1 MLNEEEKQR
10 VELFVEKN
18 KEQTLE
24 LVKKL
29 ASIPAPS
36 HHEERKAAFVEKWLR
51 EQGAE
56 GVFIDEACNVIFPYG
71 CDEGKEI
78 VVFMAHTDVVFPDLE
93 PFTVTEDEEK
103 LYAPG
108 IKDDNADLANL
119 LMCAKFLLEY
129 KPIMSAGILFVANS
143 CEEGLGNLKGSKL
156 IYETYKEQIKE
167 SISFD
172 GNLDAIVNRAVGSQR
187 YRVSVKTEGGHSYG
201 AFGNDNAI
209 YELACVI
216 QSLYEVQVP
225 KKAKTTYNIGKI
237 EGGTSINSIAQ
248 SASMLYEFRSED
260 RECLKMMEKTF
271 EEVIKKYRKKGLDVT
286 VEIMGVR
293 PCGKDV
299 DEKLLD
305 ELTKR
310 HCNIIGQF
318 TERKITV
325 GAGSTDANTFLAHG
339 IPANVIGTAIGGK
352 THTREEWIRKDS
364 LVTGQ
369 KIGLAS
375 VLWYRT
381 EKKKE
386 IL

>member
-10 VELFVEKN
+10 VKVFVEKN
-18 KEQTLE
+18 KEKTLE

-29 ASIPAPS
+29 AAIPAPS
-36 HHEERKAAFVEKWLR
+36 HHEERKADFVKKWM
-51 EQGAE
+51 EDQGAE

-71 CDEGKEI
+71 CDGEKEI
-78 VVFMAHTDVVFPDLE
+78 VVFMAHTDVVFPDLQ
-93 PFTVTEDEEK
+93 PFTVMEDEEK

-119 LMCAKFLLEY
+119 LMCVKYLLEY
-129 KPIMSAGILFVANS
+129 RPVMSAGILFVANS
-143 CEEGLGNLKGSKL
+143 CEEGLGNLKGSKQ
-156 IYETYKEQIKE
+156 IYEDYKERIKE
-167 SISFD
+167 CISFD
-172 GNLDAIVNRAVGSQR
+172 GNLDAVVNRAVGSQR

-209 YELACVI
+209 YELARII
-216 QSLYEVQVP
+216 QSLYAIQVP
-225 KKAKTTYNIGKI
+225 TKAKTTYNVGKI
-237 EGGTSINSIAQ
+237 EGGTSINTIAQ

-260 RECLKMMEKTF
+260 RVCLKTMEDAF
-271 EEVIKKYRKKGLDVT
+271 EKVIDEYRANGLDVT
-286 VEIMGVR
+286 VEVMGIR

-299 DEKLLD
+299 DEKALD
-305 ELTKR
+305 ELTQR
-310 HCNIIGQF
+310 HVKIIRQF
-318 TERKITV
+318 TEREVMV
-325 GAGSTDANTFLAHG
+325 GAGSTDANTFLARG

-375 VLWYRT
+375 VLWYQ
-381 EKKKE
+381 
-386 IL
+386 I

>member
-10 VELFVEKN
+10 VKVFVEKN
-18 KEQTLE
+18 KEKTLE

-29 ASIPAPS
+29 AAIPAPS
-36 HHEERKAAFVEKWLR
+36 HHEERKADFVKKWM
-51 EQGAE
+51 EDQGAE

-71 CDEGKEI
+71 CDGEKEI
-78 VVFMAHTDVVFPDLE
+78 VVFMAHTDVVFPDLQ
-93 PFTVTEDEEK
+93 PFTVMEDEEK

-119 LMCAKFLLEY
+119 LMCVKYLLEY
-129 KPIMSAGILFVANS
+129 RPVMSAGILFVANS
-143 CEEGLGNLKGSKL
+143 CEEGLGNLKGSKQ
-156 IYETYKEQIKE
+156 IYEDYKERIKE
-167 SISFD
+167 CISFD
-172 GNLDAIVNRAVGSQR
+172 GNLDAVVNRAVGSQR

-209 YELACVI
+209 YELARII
-216 QSLYEVQVP
+216 QSLYAIQVP
-225 KKAKTTYNIGKI
+225 TKANTTYNVGKI
-237 EGGTSINSIAQ
+237 EGGTSINTIAQ

-260 RECLKMMEKTF
+260 RVCLKTMEDAF
-271 EEVIKKYRKKGLDVT
+271 EKVIDEYRANGLDVT
-286 VEIMGVR
+286 VEVMGIR

-299 DEKLLD
+299 DEKALD
-305 ELTKR
+305 ELTQR
-310 HCNIIGQF
+310 HVKIIRQF
-318 TERKITV
+318 TEREVMV
-325 GAGSTDANTFLAHG
+325 GAGSTDANTFLARG

-375 VLWYRT
+375 VLWYQ
-381 EKKKE
+381 
-386 IL
+386 I

>member
-10 VELFVEKN
+10 VKVFVEKN
-18 KEQTLE
+18 KEKTLE

-29 ASIPAPS
+29 AAIPAPS
-36 HHEERKAAFVEKWLR
+36 HHEERKADFVKKWM
-51 EQGAE
+51 EDQGAE

-71 CDEGKEI
+71 CDGEKEI
-78 VVFMAHTDVVFPDLE
+78 VVFMAHTDVVFPDLQ
-93 PFTVTEDEEK
+93 PFTVMEDEEK

-119 LMCAKFLLEY
+119 LMCVKYLLEY
-129 KPIMSAGILFVANS
+129 RPVMSAGILFVANS
-143 CEEGLGNLKGSKL
+143 CEEGLGNLKGSKQ
-156 IYETYKEQIKE
+156 IYEDYKERIKE
-167 SISFD
+167 CISFD
-172 GNLDAIVNRAVGSQR
+172 GNLDAVVNRAVGSQR

-209 YELACVI
+209 YELARII
-216 QSLYEVQVP
+216 QSLYAIQVP
-225 KKAKTTYNIGKI
+225 TTAKTTYNVGKI
-237 EGGTSINSIAQ
+237 EGGTSINTIAQ

-260 RECLKMMEKTF
+260 RVCLKTMEDAF
-271 EEVIKKYRKKGLDVT
+271 EKVIDEYRANGLDVT
-286 VEIMGVR
+286 VEVMGIR

-299 DEKLLD
+299 DEKALD
-305 ELTKR
+305 ELTQR
-310 HCNIIGQF
+310 HVKIIRQF
-318 TERKITV
+318 TEREVMV
-325 GAGSTDANTFLAHG
+325 GAGSTDANTFLARG

-375 VLWYRT
+375 VLWYQ
-381 EKKKE
+381 
-386 IL
+386 I

>member
-10 VELFVEKN
+10 VKLFVEKN
-18 KEQTLE
+18 KEKTLE
-24 LVKKL
+24 LVTRL
-29 ASIPAPS
+29 AAIPAPS
-36 HHEERKAAFVEKWLR
+36 YHEGRKADFVKKWL
-51 EQGAE
+51 EDQGAE

-71 CDEGKEI
+71 CDEEKEI

-93 PFTVTEDEEK
+93 PFTVMEDEEK

-119 LMCAKFLLEY
+119 LMCVKYLLEY
-129 KPIMSAGILFVANS
+129 RPVMSVGILFVANS
-143 CEEGLGNLKGSKL
+143 CEEGLGNLKGSKQ
-156 IYETYKEQIKE
+156 IYEDYKERIKE
-167 SISFD
+167 CISFD
-172 GNLDAIVNRAVGSQR
+172 GNLDAVVNRAVGSQR

-209 YELACVI
+209 YELARII
-216 QSLYEVQVP
+216 QSLYEIRVP
-225 KKAKTTYNIGKI
+225 TKAKTTYNVGKI
-237 EGGTSINSIAQ
+237 EGGTSINTIAQ

-260 RECLKMMEKTF
+260 RVCLKTMENAF
-271 EEVIKKYRKKGLDVT
+271 EKVIDEYRANGLDVT
-286 VEIMGVR
+286 VEVMGIR

-299 DEKLLD
+299 DEKALD
-305 ELTKR
+305 ELTQR
-310 HCNIIGQF
+310 HVKIIGQF
-318 TERKITV
+318 IERKVMV
-325 GAGSTDANTFLAHG
+325 GAGSTDANTFLARG

-375 VLWYRT
+375 VLWYQ
-381 EKKKE
+381 
-386 IL
+386 I

>member
-10 VELFVEKN
+10 VKVFVEKN
-18 KEQTLE
+18 KEKTLE

-29 ASIPAPS
+29 AAIPAPS
-36 HHEERKAAFVEKWLR
+36 HHEERKADFVKKWM
-51 EQGAE
+51 EDQGAE

-71 CDEGKEI
+71 CDGEKEI
-78 VVFMAHTDVVFPDLE
+78 VVFMAHTDVVFPDLQ
-93 PFTVTEDEEK
+93 PFTVMEDEEK

-119 LMCAKFLLEY
+119 LMCVKYLLEY
-129 KPIMSAGILFVANS
+129 RPVMSAGILFVANS
-143 CEEGLGNLKGSKL
+143 CEEGLGNLKGSKQ
-156 IYETYKEQIKE
+156 IYEDYKERIKE
-167 SISFD
+167 CISFD
-172 GNLDAIVNRAVGSQR
+172 GNLDAVVNRAVGSQR

-209 YELACVI
+209 YELARII
-216 QSLYEVQVP
+216 QSLYAIRVP
-225 KKAKTTYNIGKI
+225 TKAKTTYNVGKI
-237 EGGTSINSIAQ
+237 EGGTSINTIAQ

-260 RECLKMMEKTF
+260 RVCLKTMENAF
-271 EEVIKKYRKKGLDVT
+271 EKVIDEYRANGLDVT
-286 VEIMGVR
+286 VEVMGIR

-299 DEKLLD
+299 DEKALD
-305 ELTKR
+305 ELTQR
-310 HCNIIGQF
+310 HVKIIRQF
-318 TERKITV
+318 TEREVMV
-325 GAGSTDANTFLAHG
+325 GAGSTDANTFLARG

-375 VLWYRT
+375 VLWYQ
-381 EKKKE
+381 
-386 IL
+386 I

>member
-10 VELFVEKN
+10 VKVFVEKN
-18 KEQTLE
+18 KEKTLE

-29 ASIPAPS
+29 AAIPAPS
-36 HHEERKAAFVEKWLR
+36 HHEERKADFVKKWM
-51 EQGAE
+51 EDQGAG

-71 CDEGKEI
+71 CDGEKEI
-78 VVFMAHTDVVFPDLE
+78 VVFMAHTDVVFPDLQ
-93 PFTVTEDEEK
+93 PFTVMEDEEK

-119 LMCAKFLLEY
+119 LMCVKYLLEY
-129 KPIMSAGILFVANS
+129 RPVMSAGILFVANS
-143 CEEGLGNLKGSKL
+143 CEEGLGNLKGSKQ
-156 IYETYKEQIKE
+156 IYEDYKERIKE
-167 SISFD
+167 CISFD
-172 GNLDAIVNRAVGSQR
+172 GNLDAVVNRAVGSQR

-209 YELACVI
+209 YELAQII
-216 QSLYEVQVP
+216 QSLYAIQVP
-225 KKAKTTYNIGKI
+225 TKAKTTYNVGKI
-237 EGGTSINSIAQ
+237 EGGTSINTIAQ

-260 RECLKMMEKTF
+260 RVCLKTMEDAF
-271 EEVIKKYRKKGLDVT
+271 EKVIDEYRANGLDVT
-286 VEIMGVR
+286 VEVMGIR

-299 DEKLLD
+299 DEKALD
-305 ELTKR
+305 ELTQR
-310 HCNIIGQF
+310 HVKIIRQF
-318 TERKITV
+318 TEREVMV
-325 GAGSTDANTFLAHG
+325 GAGSTDANTFLARG

-375 VLWYRT
+375 VLWYQ
-381 EKKKE
+381 
-386 IL
+386 I

>member
-10 VELFVEKN
+10 VKVFVEKN
-18 KEQTLE
+18 KEKTLE

-29 ASIPAPS
+29 AAIPAPS
-36 HHEERKAAFVEKWLR
+36 HHEERKADFVKKWM
-51 EQGAE
+51 EDQGAE

-71 CDEGKEI
+71 CDGEKEI

-93 PFTVTEDEEK
+93 PFMVMEDEEK

-119 LMCAKFLLEY
+119 LMCVKYLLEY
-129 KPIMSAGILFVANS
+129 RPVMSAGILFVANS
-143 CEEGLGNLKGSKL
+143 CEEGLGNLKGSKQ
-156 IYETYKEQIKE
+156 IYEDYKERIKE
-167 SISFD
+167 CISFD
-172 GNLDAIVNRAVGSQR
+172 GNLDAVVNRAVGSQR

-209 YELACVI
+209 YELARII
-216 QSLYEVQVP
+216 QSLYAIRVP
-225 KKAKTTYNIGKI
+225 TKAKTTYNVGKI
-237 EGGTSINSIAQ
+237 EGGTSINTIAQ

-260 RECLKMMEKTF
+260 RVCLKTMENAF
-271 EEVIKKYRKKGLDVT
+271 EKVIDEYRANGLDVT
-286 VEIMGVR
+286 VEVMGIR

-299 DEKLLD
+299 DEKALD
-305 ELTKR
+305 ELTQR
-310 HCNIIGQF
+310 HVKIIRQF
-318 TERKITV
+318 TEREVMV
-325 GAGSTDANTFLAHG
+325 GAGSTDANTFLARG

-375 VLWYRT
+375 VLWYQ
-381 EKKKE
+381 
-386 IL
+386 I

>member
-10 VELFVEKN
+10 VKVFVEKN
-18 KEQTLE
+18 KEKTLE

-29 ASIPAPS
+29 AAIPAPS
-36 HHEERKAAFVEKWLR
+36 HHEERKADFVKKWM
-51 EQGAE
+51 EDHGAE

-71 CDEGKEI
+71 CDGEKEI
-78 VVFMAHTDVVFPDLE
+78 VVFMAHTDVVFPDLQ
-93 PFTVTEDEEK
+93 PFTVMEDEEK

-119 LMCAKFLLEY
+119 LMCVKYLLEY
-129 KPIMSAGILFVANS
+129 RPVMSAGILFVANS
-143 CEEGLGNLKGSKL
+143 CEEGLGNLKGSKQ
-156 IYETYKEQIKE
+156 IYEDYKERIKE
-167 SISFD
+167 CISFD
-172 GNLDAIVNRAVGSQR
+172 GNLDAVVNRAVGSQR

-209 YELACVI
+209 YELARII
-216 QSLYEVQVP
+216 QSLYAIQVP
-225 KKAKTTYNIGKI
+225 TKAKTTYNVGKI
-237 EGGTSINSIAQ
+237 EGGTSINTIAQ

-260 RECLKMMEKTF
+260 RVCLKTMEDAF
-271 EEVIKKYRKKGLDVT
+271 EKVIDEYRANGLDVT
-286 VEIMGVR
+286 VEVMGIR

-299 DEKLLD
+299 DEKALD
-305 ELTKR
+305 ELTQR
-310 HCNIIGQF
+310 HVKIIRQF
-318 TERKITV
+318 TEREVMV
-325 GAGSTDANTFLAHG
+325 GAGSTDANTFLARG

-375 VLWYRT
+375 VLWYQ
-381 EKKKE
+381 
-386 IL
+386 I

>member
-10 VELFVEKN
+10 VKVFVEKN
-18 KEQTLE
+18 KEKTLE

-29 ASIPAPS
+29 AAIPAPS
-36 HHEERKAAFVEKWLR
+36 HHEERKADFVKKWM
-51 EQGAE
+51 EDQGAG

-71 CDEGKEI
+71 CDGEKEI
-78 VVFMAHTDVVFPDLE
+78 VVFMAHTDVVFPDLQ
-93 PFTVTEDEEK
+93 PFTVMEDEEK

-119 LMCAKFLLEY
+119 LMCVKYLLEY
-129 KPIMSAGILFVANS
+129 RPVMSAGILFVANS
-143 CEEGLGNLKGSKL
+143 CEEGLGNLKGSKQ
-156 IYETYKEQIKE
+156 IYEDYKERIKE
-167 SISFD
+167 CISFD
-172 GNLDAIVNRAVGSQR
+172 GNLDAVVNRAVGSQR

-209 YELACVI
+209 YELVRI
-216 QSLYEVQVP
+216 IRSLYAIQVP
-225 KKAKTTYNIGKI
+225 TKAKTTYNVGKI
-237 EGGTSINSIAQ
+237 EGGTSINTIAQ

-260 RECLKMMEKTF
+260 RVCLKTMEDAF
-271 EEVIKKYRKKGLDVT
+271 EKVIDEYRANGLDVT
-286 VEIMGVR
+286 VEVMGIR

-299 DEKLLD
+299 DEKALD
-305 ELTKR
+305 ELTQR
-310 HCNIIGQF
+310 HVKIIRQF
-318 TERKITV
+318 TEREVMV
-325 GAGSTDANTFLAHG
+325 GAGSTDANTFLARG

-375 VLWYRT
+375 VLWYQ
-381 EKKKE
+381 
-386 IL
+386 I

>member
-10 VELFVEKN
+10 VKVFVEKN
-18 KEQTLE
+18 KEKTLE

-29 ASIPAPS
+29 AAIPAPS
-36 HHEERKAAFVEKWLR
+36 HHEERKADFVKKWM
-51 EQGAE
+51 EDQGAE

-71 CDEGKEI
+71 CDGEKEI
-78 VVFMAHTDVVFPDLE
+78 VVFMAHTDVVFPDLQ
-93 PFTVTEDEEK
+93 PFTVMEDEEK

-119 LMCAKFLLEY
+119 LMCVKYLLEY
-129 KPIMSAGILFVANS
+129 RPVMSAGILFVANS
-143 CEEGLGNLKGSKL
+143 CEEGLGNLKGSKQ
-156 IYETYKEQIKE
+156 IYEDYKERIKE
-167 SISFD
+167 CISFD
-172 GNLDAIVNRAVGSQR
+172 GNLDAVVNRAVGSQR

-209 YELACVI
+209 YELARII
-216 QSLYEVQVP
+216 QSLYAIRVP
-225 KKAKTTYNIGKI
+225 TKAKTTYNVGKI
-237 EGGTSINSIAQ
+237 EGGTSINTIAQ

-260 RECLKMMEKTF
+260 RVCLKTMEDAF
-271 EEVIKKYRKKGLDVT
+271 EKVIDEYRANGLDVT
-286 VEIMGVR
+286 VEVMGIR

-299 DEKLLD
+299 DEKALD
-305 ELTKR
+305 ELTQR
-310 HCNIIGQF
+310 HVKIIRQF
-318 TERKITV
+318 TEREVMV
-325 GAGSTDANTFLAHG
+325 GAGSTDANTFLARG

-375 VLWYRT
+375 VLWYQ
-381 EKKKE
+381 
-386 IL
+386 I

>member
-10 VELFVEKN
+10 VKVFVEKN
-18 KEQTLE
+18 KEKTLE

-29 ASIPAPS
+29 AAIPAPS
-36 HHEERKAAFVEKWLR
+36 HHEERKADFVKKWM
-51 EQGAE
+51 EDQGAG

-71 CDEGKEI
+71 CDGEKEI
-78 VVFMAHTDVVFPDLE
+78 VVFMAHTDVVFPDLQ
-93 PFTVTEDEEK
+93 PFTVMEDEEK

-119 LMCAKFLLEY
+119 LMCVKYLLEY
-129 KPIMSAGILFVANS
+129 RPVMSAGILFVANS
-143 CEEGLGNLKGSKL
+143 CEEGLGNLKGSKQ
-156 IYETYKEQIKE
+156 IYEDYKERIKE
-167 SISFD
+167 CISFD
-172 GNLDAIVNRAVGSQR
+172 GNLDAVVNRAVGSQR

-209 YELACVI
+209 YELARII
-216 QSLYEVQVP
+216 QSLYAIQVP
-225 KKAKTTYNIGKI
+225 TKAKTTYNVGKI
-237 EGGTSINSIAQ
+237 EGGTSINTIAQ

-260 RECLKMMEKTF
+260 RVCLKTMEDAF
-271 EEVIKKYRKKGLDVT
+271 EKVIDEYRANGLDVT
-286 VEIMGVR
+286 VEVMGIR

-299 DEKLLD
+299 DEKALD
-305 ELTKR
+305 ELTQR
-310 HCNIIGQF
+310 HVKIIRQF
-318 TERKITV
+318 TEREVMV
-325 GAGSTDANTFLAHG
+325 GAGSTDANTFLARG

-375 VLWYRT
+375 VLWYQ
-381 EKKKE
+381 
-386 IL
+386 I

>member
-10 VELFVEKN
+10 VKVFVEKN
-18 KEQTLE
+18 KEKTLE

-29 ASIPAPS
+29 AAIPAPS
-36 HHEERKAAFVEKWLR
+36 HHEERKADFVKKWM
-51 EQGAE
+51 EDQGAE

-71 CDEGKEI
+71 CDGEKEI

-93 PFTVTEDEEK
+93 PFMVMEDEEK

-119 LMCAKFLLEY
+119 LMCVKYLLEY
-129 KPIMSAGILFVANS
+129 RPVMSAGILFVANS
-143 CEEGLGNLKGSKL
+143 CEEGLGNLKGSKQ
-156 IYETYKEQIKE
+156 IYEDYKERIKE
-167 SISFD
+167 CISFD
-172 GNLDAIVNRAVGSQR
+172 GNLDAVVNRAVGSQR

-209 YELACVI
+209 YELARII
-216 QSLYEVQVP
+216 QSLYAIQVP
-225 KKAKTTYNIGKI
+225 TKAKTTYNVGKI
-237 EGGTSINSIAQ
+237 EGGTSINTIAQ

-260 RECLKMMEKTF
+260 RVCLKTMEDAF
-271 EEVIKKYRKKGLDVT
+271 EKVIDEYRANGLDVT
-286 VEIMGVR
+286 VEVMGIR

-299 DEKLLD
+299 DEKALD
-305 ELTKR
+305 ELTQR
-310 HCNIIGQF
+310 HVKIIRQF
-318 TERKITV
+318 TEREVMV
-325 GAGSTDANTFLAHG
+325 GAGSTDANTFLARG

-375 VLWYRT
+375 VLWYQ
-381 EKKKE
+381 
-386 IL
+386 I

>member
-10 VELFVEKN
+10 VKVFVEKN
-18 KEQTLE
+18 KEKTLE

-29 ASIPAPS
+29 AAIPAPS
-36 HHEERKAAFVEKWLR
+36 HHEERKADFVKKWM
-51 EQGAE
+51 EDQGAE

-71 CDEGKEI
+71 CDGEKEI
-78 VVFMAHTDVVFPDLE
+78 VVFMAHTDVVFPDLQ
-93 PFTVTEDEEK
+93 PFTVMEDEEK

-119 LMCAKFLLEY
+119 LMCVKYLLEY
-129 KPIMSAGILFVANS
+129 RPVMSAGILFVANS
-143 CEEGLGNLKGSKL
+143 CEEGLGNLKGSKQ
-156 IYETYKEQIKE
+156 IYEDYKERIKE
-167 SISFD
+167 CISFD
-172 GNLDAIVNRAVGSQR
+172 GNLDAVVNRAVGSQR

-209 YELACVI
+209 YELARII
-216 QSLYEVQVP
+216 QSLYAIQVP
-225 KKAKTTYNIGKI
+225 TKAKTTYNVGKI
-237 EGGTSINSIAQ
+237 EGGTSINTIAQ

-260 RECLKMMEKTF
+260 RVCLKTMEDAF
-271 EEVIKKYRKKGLDVT
+271 EKVIDEYRANGLDVT
-286 VEIMGVR
+286 VEVMGIR

-299 DEKLLD
+299 DEKALD
-305 ELTKR
+305 ELTQR
-310 HCNIIGQF
+310 HVKIIRQF
-318 TERKITV
+318 TERKVMV
-325 GAGSTDANTFLAHG
+325 GAGSTDANTFLARG

-375 VLWYRT
+375 VLWYQ
-381 EKKKE
+381 
-386 IL
+386 I

>member
-10 VELFVEKN
+10 VKVFVEKN
-18 KEQTLE
+18 KEKTLE

-29 ASIPAPS
+29 VAIPAPS
-36 HHEERKAAFVEKWLR
+36 HHEERKADFVKKWM
-51 EQGAE
+51 EDQGAE

-71 CDEGKEI
+71 CDGEKEI
-78 VVFMAHTDVVFPDLE
+78 VVFMAHTDVVFPDLQ
-93 PFTVTEDEEK
+93 PFTVMEDEEK

-119 LMCAKFLLEY
+119 LMCVKYLLEY
-129 KPIMSAGILFVANS
+129 RPVMSAGILFVANS
-143 CEEGLGNLKGSKL
+143 CEEGLGNLKGSKQ
-156 IYETYKEQIKE
+156 IYEDYKERIKE
-167 SISFD
+167 CISFD
-172 GNLDAIVNRAVGSQR
+172 GNLDAVVNRAVGSQR

-209 YELACVI
+209 YELARII
-216 QSLYEVQVP
+216 QSLYAIQVP
-225 KKAKTTYNIGKI
+225 TKAKTTYNVGKI
-237 EGGTSINSIAQ
+237 EGGTSINTIAQ

-260 RECLKMMEKTF
+260 RVCLKTMEDAF
-271 EEVIKKYRKKGLDVT
+271 EKVIDEYRANGLDVT
-286 VEIMGVR
+286 VEVMGIR

-299 DEKLLD
+299 DEKALD
-305 ELTKR
+305 ELTQR
-310 HCNIIGQF
+310 HVKIIRHF
-318 TERKITV
+318 TEREVIV
-325 GAGSTDANTFLAHG
+325 GAGSTDANTFLACG

-375 VLWYRT
+375 VLWYQ
-381 EKKKE
+381 
-386 IL
+386 I

>member
-10 VELFVEKN
+10 VKVFVEKN
-18 KEQTLE
+18 KEKTLE

-29 ASIPAPS
+29 AAIPAPS
-36 HHEERKAAFVEKWLR
+36 HHEERKADFVKKWM
-51 EQGAE
+51 EDQGAE

-71 CDEGKEI
+71 CDGEKEI

-93 PFTVTEDEEK
+93 PFMVMEDEEK

-119 LMCAKFLLEY
+119 LMCVKYLLEY
-129 KPIMSAGILFVANS
+129 RPVMSAGILFVANS
-143 CEEGLGNLKGSKL
+143 CEEGLGNLKGSKQ
-156 IYETYKEQIKE
+156 IYEDYKERIKE
-167 SISFD
+167 CISFD
-172 GNLDAIVNRAVGSQR
+172 GNLDAVVNRAVGSQR

-209 YELACVI
+209 YELARII
-216 QSLYEVQVP
+216 QSLYAIQVP
-225 KKAKTTYNIGKI
+225 TKAKTTYNVGKI
-237 EGGTSINSIAQ
+237 EGGTSINTIAQ

-260 RECLKMMEKTF
+260 RVCLKTMEDAF
-271 EEVIKKYRKKGLDVT
+271 EKVIDEYRANGLDVT
-286 VEIMGVR
+286 VEVMGIR

-299 DEKLLD
+299 DEKALD
-305 ELTKR
+305 ELTQR
-310 HCNIIGQF
+310 HVKIIRQF
-318 TERKITV
+318 TEREVMV
-325 GAGSTDANTFLAHG
+325 GAGSTDANTFLARG

-364 LVTGQ
+364 LITGQ

-375 VLWYRT
+375 VLWYQ
-381 EKKKE
+381 
-386 IL
+386 I

>member
-1 MLNEEEKQR
+1 MISEKQKSR
-10 VELFVEKN
+10 IEEFVALN
-18 KEQTLE
+18 KELTIE
-24 LVKKL
+24 LVKTL
-29 ASIPAPS
+29 TSIPAPS
-36 HHEERKAAFVEKWLR
+36 HQEEKKADFVKKWLE

-119 LMCAKFLLEY
+119 LMCVKYLLEY
-129 KPIMSAGILFVANS
+129 RPIMSVGILFVANS
-143 CEEGLGNLKGSKL
+143 CEEGLGNLKGSKQ
-156 IYETYKEQIKE
+156 IYETYKERIKE
-167 SISFD
+167 CISFD
-172 GNLDAIVNRAVGSQR
+172 SNLDAIVNRAVGSQR
-187 YRVSVKTEGGHSYG
+187 YRISVRTEGGHSYG

-225 KKAKTTYNIGKI
+225 KEAKTTYNVGKI
-237 EGGTSINSIAQ
+237 EGGTSINTIAQ

-260 RECLKMMEKTF
+260 RECLKIMEKTF
-271 EEVIKKYRKKGLDVT
+271 EEVIKKYREKGLDVT

-299 DEKLLD
+299 DEQLLD

-310 HCNIIGQF
+310 HCDIIGQF
-318 TERKITV
+318 TERNITV

-375 VLWYRT
+375 VLWYRA

>member
-10 VELFVEKN
+10 VKVFVEKN
-18 KEQTLE
+18 KEKTLE

-29 ASIPAPS
+29 AAIPAPS
-36 HHEERKAAFVEKWLR
+36 HHEERKADFVKKWM
-51 EQGAE
+51 EGQGAE

-71 CDEGKEI
+71 CDGEKEI
-78 VVFMAHTDVVFPDLE
+78 VVFMAHTDVVFPDLQ
-93 PFTVTEDEEK
+93 PFTVMEDEEK

-119 LMCAKFLLEY
+119 LMCVKYLLEY
-129 KPIMSAGILFVANS
+129 RPVMSAGILFVANS
-143 CEEGLGNLKGSKL
+143 CEEGLGNLKGSKQ
-156 IYETYKEQIKE
+156 IYEDYKERIKE
-167 SISFD
+167 CISFD
-172 GNLDAIVNRAVGSQR
+172 GNLDAVVNRAVGSQR

-209 YELACVI
+209 YELAQII
-216 QSLYEVQVP
+216 QSLYAIQVP
-225 KKAKTTYNIGKI
+225 TKAKTTYNVGKI
-237 EGGTSINSIAQ
+237 EGGTSINTIAQ

-260 RECLKMMEKTF
+260 RVCLKTMEDAF
-271 EEVIKKYRKKGLDVT
+271 EKVIDEYRANGLDVT
-286 VEIMGVR
+286 VEVMGIR

-299 DEKLLD
+299 DEKALD
-305 ELTKR
+305 ELTQR
-310 HCNIIGQF
+310 HVKIIRQF
-318 TERKITV
+318 TEREVMV
-325 GAGSTDANTFLAHG
+325 GAGSTDANTFLARG

-375 VLWYRT
+375 VLWYQ
-381 EKKKE
+381 
-386 IL
+386 I

>member
-1 MLNEEEKQR
+1 
-10 VELFVEKN
+10 
-18 KEQTLE
+18 
-24 LVKKL
+24 
-29 ASIPAPS
+29 
-36 HHEERKAAFVEKWLR
+36 
-51 EQGAE
+51 
-56 GVFIDEACNVIFPYG
+56 
-71 CDEGKEI
+71 
-78 VVFMAHTDVVFPDLE
+78 
-93 PFTVTEDEEK
+93 
-103 LYAPG
+103 
-108 IKDDNADLANL
+108 
-119 LMCAKFLLEY
+119 
-129 KPIMSAGILFVANS
+129 
-143 CEEGLGNLKGSKL
+143 
-156 IYETYKEQIKE
+156 
-167 SISFD
+167 
-172 GNLDAIVNRAVGSQR
+172 
-187 YRVSVKTEGGHSYG
+187 
-201 AFGNDNAI
+201 
-209 YELACVI
+209 
-216 QSLYEVQVP
+216 
-225 KKAKTTYNIGKI
+225 
-237 EGGTSINSIAQ
+237 
-248 SASMLYEFRSED
+248 MLYEFRSED
-260 RECLKMMEKTF
+260 KECLKMMEKTF

-352 THTREEWIRKDS
+352 THTRQEWIRKDS
-364 LVTGQ
+364 MVTGQ

>member
-10 VELFVEKN
+10 VKVFVEKN
-18 KEQTLE
+18 KEKTLE

-29 ASIPAPS
+29 AAIPAPS
-36 HHEERKAAFVEKWLR
+36 HHEERKADFVKKWM
-51 EQGAE
+51 EDQGAE

-71 CDEGKEI
+71 CDGEKEI
-78 VVFMAHTDVVFPDLE
+78 VVFMAHTDVVFPDLQ
-93 PFTVTEDEEK
+93 PFTVMEDEEK

-119 LMCAKFLLEY
+119 LMCVKYLLEY
-129 KPIMSAGILFVANS
+129 RPVMSAGILFVANS
-143 CEEGLGNLKGSKL
+143 CEEGLGNLKGSKQ
-156 IYETYKEQIKE
+156 IYEDYKERIKE
-167 SISFD
+167 CISFD
-172 GNLDAIVNRAVGSQR
+172 GNLDAVVNRAVGSQR

-209 YELACVI
+209 YELAQII
-216 QSLYEVQVP
+216 QSLYAIQVP
-225 KKAKTTYNIGKI
+225 TKAKTTYNVGKI
-237 EGGTSINSIAQ
+237 EGGTSINTIAQ

-260 RECLKMMEKTF
+260 RVCLKTMEDAF
-271 EEVIKKYRKKGLDVT
+271 EKVIDEYRANGLDVT
-286 VEIMGVR
+286 VEVMGIR

-299 DEKLLD
+299 DEKALD
-305 ELTKR
+305 ELTQR
-310 HCNIIGQF
+310 HVKIIRQF
-318 TERKITV
+318 TEREVMV
-325 GAGSTDANTFLAHG
+325 GAGSTDANTFLARG

-375 VLWYRT
+375 VLWYQ
-381 EKKKE
+381 
-386 IL
+386 I

>member
-10 VELFVEKN
+10 VKVFVEKN
-18 KEQTLE
+18 KEKTLE

-29 ASIPAPS
+29 VAIPAPS
-36 HHEERKAAFVEKWLR
+36 HHEERKADFVKKWM
-51 EQGAE
+51 EDQGAE

-71 CDEGKEI
+71 CDGEKEI
-78 VVFMAHTDVVFPDLE
+78 VVFMAHTDVVFPDLQ
-93 PFTVTEDEEK
+93 PFTVMEDEEK

-119 LMCAKFLLEY
+119 LMCVKYLLEY
-129 KPIMSAGILFVANS
+129 RPVMSAGILFVANS
-143 CEEGLGNLKGSKL
+143 CEEGLGNLKGSKQ
-156 IYETYKEQIKE
+156 IYEDYKERIKE
-167 SISFD
+167 CISFD
-172 GNLDAIVNRAVGSQR
+172 GNLDAVVNRAVGSQR

-209 YELACVI
+209 YELARII
-216 QSLYEVQVP
+216 QSLYAIQVP
-225 KKAKTTYNIGKI
+225 TKAKTTYNVGKI
-237 EGGTSINSIAQ
+237 EGGTSINTIAQ

-260 RECLKMMEKTF
+260 RVCLKTMEDAF
-271 EEVIKKYRKKGLDVT
+271 EKVIDEYRANGLDVT
-286 VEIMGVR
+286 VEVMGIR

-299 DEKLLD
+299 DEKALD
-305 ELTKR
+305 ELTQR
-310 HCNIIGQF
+310 HVKIIRQF
-318 TERKITV
+318 TEREVMV
-325 GAGSTDANTFLAHG
+325 GAGSTDANTFLARG

-375 VLWYRT
+375 VLWYQ
-381 EKKKE
+381 
-386 IL
+386 I